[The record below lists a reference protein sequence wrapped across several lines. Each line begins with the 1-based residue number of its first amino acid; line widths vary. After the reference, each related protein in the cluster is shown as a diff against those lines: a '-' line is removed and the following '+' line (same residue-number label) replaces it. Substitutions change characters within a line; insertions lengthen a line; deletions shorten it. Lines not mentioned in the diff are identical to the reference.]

1 MPTEVTLT
9 SGDCPAELDTS
20 AVSSD
25 PSTADVQIQSSNLS
39 VSDQECTE
47 EQLKILYDRQ
57 IPNFPEG
64 CQNNVKSFLTNGEDV
79 VHSTTVMQRHLMPAL
94 KTPGKLNKYVAPA
107 AKYFMRKL
115 EEKGIGDVEPSG
127 KKAIQFRKRKWEELN
142 KEALDILN
150 ICGITHNTYSNTSKK
165 ARK

>member
-1 MPTEVTLT
+1 
-9 SGDCPAELDTS
+9 
-20 AVSSD
+20 
-25 PSTADVQIQSSNLS
+25 
-39 VSDQECTE
+39 
-47 EQLKILYDRQ
+47 
-57 IPNFPEG
+57 
-64 CQNNVKSFLTNGEDV
+64 
-79 VHSTTVMQRHLMPAL
+79 
-94 KTPGKLNKYVAPA
+94 
-107 AKYFMRKL
+107 MRKL